1 MAVTQA
7 IPMTRH
13 PYADGSHKKMLIDG
27 KWIDAASGN
36 ASRPTTGDNVQ
47 DNMRIAQDEIFGP
60 VISAISFRDSDEL
73 IRRANA
79 TTFGL
84 GSGVWT
90 RDISK
95 AHRVAKALRAGS
107 VWVNCYQAMD
117 PAVPFGGYKMSGY
130 GRESGKQ
137 HLEEYLNVKAVW
149 IKTA

>member
-1 MAVTQA
+1 M
-7 IPMTRH
+7 P
-13 PYADGSHKKMLIDG
+13 
-27 KWIDAASGN
+27 
-36 ASRPTTGDNVQ
+36 PTVFANVQ
-47 DNMRIAQDEIFGP
+47 DNMRIAQEEIFGP
-60 VISAISFRDSDEL
+60 VISAISFKDSDDL
-73 IRRANA
+73 IQRANA

-90 RDISK
+90 TDVSK
-95 AHRVAKALRAGS
+95 AHQVAKALRAGS